1 MTFSQGLRFVFTTL
15 HFRHCWITSWGVC
28 SRKPFQPSLVQHSS
42 LLGPLVS
49 CKENEVLR
57 IQPRGTFFTDQDPRF
72 SKGWRCL
79 RVKHTFAILRS
90 SQGLNFDSKMLWNV
104 GFRCLTESVVR
115 WTPKYLMPK
124 FQRLQV
130 VSLTKT
136 FFNVTQWRQNKLE
149 CSFWQDF

>member
-28 SRKPFQPSLVQHSS
+28 SRKPFQPSLMQHSS

-57 IQPRGTFFTDQDPRF
+57 IQPRGTFFTDQD
-72 SKGWRCL
+72 S
-79 RVKHTFAILRS
+79 TRS
-90 SQGLNFDSKMLWNV
+90 GDAWELNIRLPYSQGLNFDSKMLWNV
-104 GFRCLTESVVR
+104 GFRCLTASVVR
-115 WTPKYLMPK
+115 WTPKNLMAK